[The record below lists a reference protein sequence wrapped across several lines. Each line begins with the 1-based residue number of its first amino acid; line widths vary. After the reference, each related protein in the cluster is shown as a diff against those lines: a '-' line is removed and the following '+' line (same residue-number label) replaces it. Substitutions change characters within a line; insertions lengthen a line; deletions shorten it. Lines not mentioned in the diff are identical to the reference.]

1 MKQNYLITLPHEYKE
16 PNHMVS
22 VIGKPGLCGPK
33 PRPLLLLKCKKIY
46 GKSLPRKTRF
56 LNLETNSEK
65 QNNKEERYEQ
75 FPEFP
80 SGVSFNNSLY
90 IFKK

>member
-33 PRPLLLLKCKKIY
+33 PRPVPITKMQKNLWKIATMKKSI
-46 GKSLPRKTRF
+46 
-56 LNLETNSEK
+56 LEFR
-65 QNNKEERYEQ
+65 NK
-75 FPEFP
+75 
-80 SGVSFNNSLY
+80 L
-90 IFKK
+90 

>member
-1 MKQNYLITLPHEYKE
+1 MKQNYLITLPHVYKE

-33 PRPLLLLKCKKIY
+33 PRPVPITNAKKSMENRY
-46 GKSLPRKTRF
+46 HEKNRF
-56 LNLETNSEK
+56 LNSETNFEK
-65 QNNKEERYEQ
+65 KNNKEGRYEQ
-75 FPEFP
+75 FPELP